1 MLKARTMM
9 WHPVLLL
16 DQNITLYWNVLGV
29 CCVLLQRYHGKDA
42 PKLEENENETTNV
55 LDSSPAKSHF
65 YFYKAKFA
73 FFQLLD
79 LLTDLRNTINNEIV
93 IYEPSAGRQCSRMSV
108 FF

>member
-42 PKLEENENETTNV
+42 PKLEENENDDER
-55 LDSSPAKSHF
+55 S
-65 YFYKAKFA
+65 
-73 FFQLLD
+73 
-79 LLTDLRNTINNEIV
+79 
-93 IYEPSAGRQCSRMSV
+93 RQFSCKITFLFLQS
-108 FF
+108 

>member
-42 PKLEENENETTNV
+42 PKLEENENDDER
-55 LDSSPAKSHF
+55 P
-65 YFYKAKFA
+65 
-73 FFQLLD
+73 
-79 LLTDLRNTINNEIV
+79 
-93 IYEPSAGRQCSRMSV
+93 RQFSCKITFLFLQS
-108 FF
+108 